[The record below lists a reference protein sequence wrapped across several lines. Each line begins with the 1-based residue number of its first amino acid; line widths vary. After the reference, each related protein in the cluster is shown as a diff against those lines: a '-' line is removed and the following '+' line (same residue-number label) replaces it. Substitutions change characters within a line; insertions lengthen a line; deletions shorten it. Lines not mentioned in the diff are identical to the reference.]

1 MDILITWRKFKMIK
15 TKFMEELIEI
25 QNEYIYLLELGLT
38 EWKEEYFIE
47 FIEEL
52 NLFWKR
58 NENVLNSIYE
68 YEFPELE
75 TVFLTAV
82 TKIDLEYLQHYSM
95 KLSGKI
101 CLIDD
106 PLISYLNLLDKDL
119 PPKMREKFSEVIQKN
134 IRESIELFKI
144 CSHDFFIL
152 PIRTIIP
159 IEIVTEAAN
168 QFFVSLFEDIISI
181 EDYFEK
187 INTFEDIE
195 RYLKEPVKDW
205 ILFGWDDD
213 LRNITLKERFS
224 NFVNT
229 EFMGDKKSPVSQIF
243 FFSQIGYL
251 SQGMNILLAM
261 STIKFVPYIR
271 GELPFRYL
279 TVLYTSL
286 KHNLNLNLDQ
296 QIIRTTISY
305 FFERIFDFEKLT
317 DVPYEKFLTKI
328 SGLNLY
334 QYVTQNLQLENKE
347 LHDVSLRDINL
358 AVNGF
363 YEKKLLPLF

>member
-1 MDILITWRKFKMIK
+1 MIK
-15 TKFMEELIEI
+15 TKFMEELIKI

-38 EWKEEYFIE
+38 EWDEEYFVE

-58 NENVLNSIYE
+58 NENVLNTIYE
-68 YEFPELE
+68 HEFPNLE
-75 TVFLTAV
+75 TIFLTAV

-95 KLSGKI
+95 KVSGKI

-119 PPKMREKFSEVIQKN
+119 PPKMREKFSNVIQEN
-134 IRESIELFKI
+134 IRESIELYKTA
-144 CSHDFFIL
+144 SNDFFIL
-152 PIRTIIP
+152 PLRTVVP
-159 IEIVTEAAN
+159 IEIVTKAAK
-168 QFFVSLFEDIISI
+168 QFFISLFEGISSI

-195 RYLKEPVKDW
+195 SYLKEPVKDW
-205 ILFGWDDD
+205 ILFGWDDEV
-213 LRNITLKERFS
+213 RANSLKERFT

-229 EFMGDKKSPVSQIF
+229 EFMGNKEAPIGEIF

-251 SQGMNILLAM
+251 SQGMNILFTM
-261 STIKFVPYIR
+261 STTNFVPYIR
-271 GELPFRYL
+271 GNVPFRYL

-286 KHNLNLNLDQ
+286 KYNLNLDLDQ

-305 FFERIFDFEKLT
+305 FFERIFDFEKLNNIS
-317 DVPYEKFLTKI
+317 YEEFLAKI
-328 SGLNLY
+328 SDLNLY
-334 QYVTQNLQLENKE
+334 RYVFQKLHLENKE
-347 LHDVSLRDINL
+347 LQDTSLLDINL
-358 AVNGF
+358 AVNEF
-363 YEKKLLPLF
+363 YENEFLPLF

>member
-1 MDILITWRKFKMIK
+1 MD
-15 TKFMEELIEI
+15 ELIEI
-25 QNEYIYLLELGLT
+25 QNEYIYLLELGLM
-38 EWKEEYFIE
+38 EWDEDYFVE

-58 NENVLNSIYE
+58 NESTLNKIYE

-82 TKIDLEYLQHYSM
+82 TKIDIEYLQHFSM

-101 CLIDD
+101 CLVDD
-106 PLISYLNLLDKDL
+106 PLLSYLNLLDKDI

-168 QFFVSLFEDIISI
+168 QFFVSLFEGITSI
-181 EDYFEK
+181 EDYLK
-187 INTFEDIE
+187 KTNTFEDIE

-213 LRNITLKERFS
+213 FRNSTLKERFS

-229 EFMGDKKSPVSQIF
+229 EFIGDKKAPVSQIF

-251 SQGMNILLAM
+251 SQGMNILFAM

-286 KHNLNLNLDQ
+286 KHNLNLDLDQ

-305 FFERIFDFEKLT
+305 FFERIFDYEKLA
-317 DVPYEKFLTKI
+317 DVSYIEYLTKI

-334 QYVTQNLQLENKE
+334 EYVTQNLQLQNKE
-347 LHDVSLRDINL
+347 LYNVSLREIDL
-358 AVNGF
+358 AVSEF
-363 YEKKLLPLF
+363 YEKEFLPRF

>member
-1 MDILITWRKFKMIK
+1 MVK
-15 TKFMEELIEI
+15 TKFLEELIEI
-25 QNEYIYLLELGLT
+25 QNEYIQLLELGLKDW
-38 EWKEEYFIE
+38 EEEYFIE
-47 FIEEL
+47 FVEEL

-95 KLSGKI
+95 KISGTI
-101 CLIDD
+101 CIIDD

-152 PIRTIIP
+152 PIRTLIP
-159 IEIVTEAAN
+159 IRIVTEAAN
-168 QFFVSLFEDIISI
+168 QFFVSLFEGIISI
-181 EDYFEK
+181 EDYFKK

-205 ILFGWDDD
+205 ILFGWDDEVG
-213 LRNITLKERFS
+213 NNSLKERFT
-224 NFVNT
+224 NFINT
-229 EFMGDKKSPVSQIF
+229 EFMGNKEAPISEIF

-251 SQGMNILLAM
+251 SQGMNILFTM
-261 STIKFVPYIR
+261 STTNFIPYIR
-271 GELPFRYL
+271 GNLPFKYL

-286 KHNLNLNLDQ
+286 KYNLNLDLDK

-305 FFERIFDFEKLT
+305 LFERIFDYAKL
-317 DVPYEKFLTKI
+317 VNVSYNEFLTKI
-328 SGLNLY
+328 DGLNLY
-334 QYVTQNLQLENKE
+334 GYVTQNLQLENKE
-347 LHDVSLRDINL
+347 LHDINLRDVNL
-358 AVNGF
+358 AVNEF
-363 YEKKLLPLF
+363 YENKFSPLF